1 MATSTCQSRDCANPG
16 TKVPGDELPQQV
28 HLVDGS
34 PRLSVNA
41 FSIDDGT
48 VKVSERLN
56 ALYSLVVAQP
66 PPFTTR
72 VTNFVAM
79 LFLRRSSILF
89 LGKGLVGVLNPSIE
103 GHKRGLLCSFFEHEI
118 YLSI

>member
-48 VKVSERLN
+48 VKVSERLVLACRSPASSFHDAGHEFCSN
-56 ALYSLVVAQP
+56 VVLEAKLNSV
-66 PPFTTR
+66 FGE
-72 VTNFVAM
+72 
-79 LFLRRSSILF
+79 RS
-89 LGKGLVGVLNPSIE
+89 VGVLNPLIE
-103 GHKRGLLCSFFEHEI
+103 GHKRGLLCSFFEEEI
-118 YLSI
+118 SLSI